1 MSPAATSPAK
11 ADLSRARILDAAAAL
26 FRERGYSAVSLR
38 DIAAGADMKAGSVYY
53 HFASKEEIVLE
64 VLNIGIAAV
73 HDQVLQTVAA
83 LPEDTPADRL
93 LRAGMLAHL
102 RTLFE
107 FNDYSSAN
115 VRIYHHVPEEV
126 RRANATER
134 RRYERLWDQLLQR
147 PQVREALRP
156 ELDLKLLRLL
166 LIGSLNA
173 TLDWFDGR
181 KGRIAALADHYAD
194 ILLSGALKS

>member
-1 MSPAATSPAK
+1 MSRTASQPK
-11 ADLSRARILDAAAAL
+11 ADISRGRILDAAAAL

-64 VLNIGIAAV
+64 VLRLGIAAV
-73 HDQVLQTVAA
+73 HDQVHKTLAS
-83 LPEDTPADRL
+83 LPAGTPADRV

-102 RTLFE
+102 RTLYE

-115 VRIYHHVPEEV
+115 VRIYHHVPEAV
-126 RRANATER
+126 RRANAAER
-134 RRYERLWDQLLQR
+134 RRYERLWDELLHR
-147 PQVREALRP
+147 PDIRRALRP
-156 ELDLKLLRLL
+156 EPELKLFRQL

-181 KGRIAALADHYAD
+181 KGQIAALADQYAD
-194 ILLSGALKS
+194 ILLRGALRP